1 MYFKQCIIKNIIIYD
16 GKSFILY
23 LFFLFFSIL
32 FIFSILFNLFY
43 LIIFLKIPIRNHL
56 QRPYLRV

>member
-16 GKSFILY
+16 VKSFIFY
-23 LFFLFFSIL
+23 FFSIL
-32 FIFSILFNLFY
+32 FNLFNLFY

-56 QRPYLRV
+56 QHPYLRA